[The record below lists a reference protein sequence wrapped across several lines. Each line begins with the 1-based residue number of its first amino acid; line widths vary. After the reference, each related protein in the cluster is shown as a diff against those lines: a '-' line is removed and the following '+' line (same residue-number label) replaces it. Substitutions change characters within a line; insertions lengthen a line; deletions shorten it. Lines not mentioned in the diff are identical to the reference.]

1 MGVIQDALSEYVAL
15 DGSYFGL
22 TIPKNRDVAFNVRFW
37 PLIQEM
43 IDRGYFT
50 APTNPTP
57 LGWAT
62 GGMYF
67 GTEAKNEAVSNSVMA
82 DLLRN

>member
-62 GGMYF
+62 GVCVRAPKQKTRLF
-67 GTEAKNEAVSNSVMA
+67 RIASWQICT
-82 DLLRN
+82 